1 MVMLERGAKIHTH
14 LGWITHDAIIDQ
26 PFGSTVLTHLGQPY
40 TLLPPSTIDIVMNV
54 NRASQ
59 IVYPKEIA
67 FILLKLNVIPGAHV
81 VEAGTGSGALTIALA
96 RAVGPTGR
104 VHTYEEREDMREN
117 ALKNFKR
124 TGVDAIIT
132 STARDIR
139 EGFDERDSDSLFL
152 DVREPE
158 LYLPQ
163 AHAAL
168 VGGGFFGAIVPTTN
182 QISEVLLGMDESG
195 GWAEIEVVEI
205 LMRYYKPNAD
215 RLRPTD
221 RMVAHTGFL
230 IFARAVSRSQ
240 PIPQDTSK
248 PLSDSAEQATC

>member
-1 MVMLERGAKIHTH
+1 MVKLERGAKLHTH
-14 LGWITHDAIIDQ
+14 LGWIDHEGIIGQ
-26 PFGSTVLTHLGQPY
+26 PFGSTLLTHLNHPY
-40 TLLPPSTIDIVMNV
+40 TLLPPSTIDVVMNI
-54 NRASQ
+54 NRESQ

-67 FILLKLNVIPGAHV
+67 YILLKLNVIPGACI

-96 RAVGPTGR
+96 RAVGPTGH

-117 ALKNFKR
+117 AMRNFKR
-124 TGVDAIIT
+124 MGVDTNIT
-132 STARDIR
+132 STLRDIR
-139 EGFDERDSDSLFL
+139 LGFDERDADALFL

-158 LYLPQ
+158 LYLSQ

-168 VGGGFFGAIVPTTN
+168 VGGGFFGALVPTTN
-182 QISEVLLGMDESG
+182 QVSQILIGMDETR
-195 GWAEIEVVEI
+195 GWAEIEIVEI

-230 IFARAVSRSQ
+230 IFARAVSRSLPMVEESPDQ
-240 PIPQDTSK
+240 NETLDPT
-248 PLSDSAEQATC
+248 

>member
-14 LGWITHDAIIDQ
+14 LGWINHEAIIGQ
-26 PFGSTVLTHLGQPY
+26 PFGSTVLTHLGHPY

-117 ALKNFKR
+117 ALKNFR
-124 TGVDAIIT
+124 RVGVDTIIT
-132 STARDIR
+132 STGRDIR
-139 EGFDERDSDSLFL
+139 EGFDERDADSLFL

-240 PIPQDTSK
+240 PIPQDTSQ
-248 PLSDSAEQATC
+248 PLSDSA